1 MSTLTDIE
9 LTRRTETTCDLR
21 GEAIDSIIAE
31 CHAWEQKF
39 GFEGG
44 FGFRNALIFMCGIG
58 QKKVFEE
65 EGLRFLKKWRGR
77 REFSDFMRALM
88 IVQMKLDKLRQAQDA
103 EARRA
108 LGAVA
113 LRDVSTINDTSDLQ
127 SRNPSFTKSFQRSPN
142 RLRLVKK

>member
-1 MSTLTDIE
+1 MATQIDIE

-21 GEAIDSIIAE
+21 GEAIDTVIAE

-39 GFEGG
+39 SFEGS
-44 FGFRNALIFMCGIG
+44 FGFRNALIYMCGIG
-58 QKKVFEE
+58 QVKVFED

-103 EARRA
+103 EHRRA
-108 LGAVA
+108 QCSVG
-113 LRDVSTINDTSDLQ
+113 LRDVSMIDTSDLQ
-127 SRNPSFTKSFQRSPN
+127 SRNPNFTKSFQKSRS